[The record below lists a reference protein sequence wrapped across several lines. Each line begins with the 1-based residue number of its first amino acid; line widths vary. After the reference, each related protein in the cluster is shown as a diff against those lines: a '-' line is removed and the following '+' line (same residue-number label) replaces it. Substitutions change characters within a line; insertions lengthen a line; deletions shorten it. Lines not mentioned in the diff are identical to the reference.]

1 MSYLLDKCKFVSF
14 DKSLIE
20 KSSFFDCGHDDLN
33 EFFKNDA
40 ILYSNQLLGKSYA
53 FVLEEDDS
61 VVVCAFTVSNDS
73 IKVDVIP
80 NSRRKKVNGGIPHKK
95 QMRRYPAVLIGRLG
109 VHKNF
114 RRCNIG
120 AELMDFIKYW
130 FVDPNNKTGCRF
142 IVVDSYNENAPLSY
156 YTRNEFEF
164 LFSTESQESEHLGM
178 STDERLETRLMY
190 FDLIKLDE
198 IT

>member
-1 MSYLLDKCKFVSF
+1 
-14 DKSLIE
+14 
-20 KSSFFDCGHDDLN
+20 
-33 EFFKNDA
+33 
-40 ILYSNQLLGKSYA
+40 
-53 FVLEEDDS
+53 
-61 VVVCAFTVSNDS
+61 
-73 IKVDVIP
+73 
-80 NSRRKKVNGGIPHKK
+80 
-95 QMRRYPAVLIGRLG
+95 
-109 VHKNF
+109 
-114 RRCNIG
+114 
-120 AELMDFIKYW
+120 MDFIKYW

-190 FDLIKLDE
+190 FDLMKLDE